1 MSADQPGNPAP
12 DLFSAWEEGMLK
24 LLNRIESAIA
34 MAAFSFMLIDVL
46 AGVVMRYVLQVPFPW
61 GEEAARYLM
70 VTGIMGGIGIG
81 VKEGA
86 HLNVELFRSFLP
98 KAPQKAVTFLA
109 DCITLACFVF
119 LVYVSY
125 IFISMN
131 KSFGQLTAALNIP
144 IYYIYYI
151 LIVGFIIST
160 IEHIVI
166 MYRKYVLG
174 VTDTGS
180 GELPKEEMGI

>member
-1 MSADQPGNPAP
+1 MD
-12 DLFSAWEEGMLK
+12 EGGWNK
-24 LLNRIESAIA
+24 LLKVLNYVESGIAIV
-34 MAAFSFMLIDVL
+34 AFSLMLIDVL

-70 VTGIMGGIGIG
+70 VLGIMGGIGIG

-98 KAPQKAVTFLA
+98 KLPLKAVTLLA
-109 DCITLACFVF
+109 DCITLASFGF
-119 LVYVSY
+119 LVYVSHV
-125 IFISMN
+125 FITMN

-151 LIVGFIIST
+151 LIVGFIIAT
-160 IEHIVI
+160 VEHLIV
-166 MYRKYVLG
+166 MYRKHILG
-174 VTDTGS
+174 AAQS
-180 GELPKEEMGI
+180 GELPKEEIGI

>member
-1 MSADQPGNPAP
+1 MSEASPPSKGG
-12 DLFSAWEEGMLK
+12 LLK
-24 LLNRIESAIA
+24 LLNHLESVIA
-34 MAAFSFMLIDVL
+34 MTAFSLMLIDVL
-46 AGVVMRYVLQVPFPW
+46 AGVVMRYILQVPFPW

-86 HLNVELFRSFLP
+86 HLNVELFRSLLP
-98 KAPQKAVTFLA
+98 KAPLRLVTLLA
-109 DCITLACFVF
+109 DLITLATFCF
-119 LVYVSY
+119 LVYVSW

-151 LIVGFIIST
+151 LIVGFAIAT
-160 IEHIVI
+160 AEHLII
-166 MYRKYVLG
+166 MYRKHVAG
-174 VTDTGS
+174 ESGS
-180 GELPKEEMGI
+180 GESGKLPKEETGI